1 MKNIWVIFRKETLD
15 SIRDTRSWMTGLFS
29 AMFGPIMLGVLLVL
43 LGSSTQD
50 DLNNHLT
57 LPVQGSEHAPGLI
70 QFLTSQD
77 GIIVPAPADFETAV
91 KLGDVDVVLV
101 IPEEFGGEFSS
112 NKSATVQLVLDSS
125 RQSTVIVVLR
135 IQTLLEGYSSY
146 IGKLRLIVRG
156 VSPEV
161 IEAIAIEEIDTATPQ
176 SQAMLLISMLPYFII
191 FVIFTGA
198 SPIIIDITAGERE
211 RKSLEPLLINPVPH
225 KIFVVGKL
233 LSAFPFSMA
242 SLALTLISFGMI
254 FNIVPLEKFLGIQI
268 SLNVITLIEI
278 FLLCLPV
285 VFLASAIQ
293 MLVASFT
300 RTTKE
305 AGTYLPF
312 IALIPSLPGLL
323 LAFFSV
329 KSNLWLMLIPTFG
342 QQLLI
347 NQMMRQEPISIL
359 YIVVTVLATILVAT
373 IFTWLA
379 ILLYEREN
387 ILFR

>member
-77 GIIVPAPADFETAV
+77 VIIVPAPADFETAV

>member
-50 DLNNHLT
+50 DLNNPLT

-77 GIIVPAPADFETAV
+77 VIIVPAPADFETAV

>member
-29 AMFGPIMLGVLLVL
+29 AMFGPIMLGILLVL

-50 DLNNHLT
+50 DLNNPLT

-77 GIIVPAPADFETAV
+77 VIIVPAPADFETAV

>member
-1 MKNIWVIFRKETLD
+1 
-15 SIRDTRSWMTGLFS
+15 
-29 AMFGPIMLGVLLVL
+29 
-43 LGSSTQD
+43 
-50 DLNNHLT
+50 
-57 LPVQGSEHAPGLI
+57 
-70 QFLTSQD
+70 
-77 GIIVPAPADFETAV
+77 
-91 KLGDVDVVLV
+91 
-101 IPEEFGGEFSS
+101 
-112 NKSATVQLVLDSS
+112 
-125 RQSTVIVVLR
+125 
-135 IQTLLEGYSSY
+135 
-146 IGKLRLIVRG
+146 
-156 VSPEV
+156 
-161 IEAIAIEEIDTATPQ
+161 
-176 SQAMLLISMLPYFII
+176 MLPYFII